1 MFGGHHIIFRRI
13 KGGISSKL
21 RTQKWGSLK
30 TLEGFR
36 GETTQICSENED
48 MVGGGGGGGIAK
60 VMKFYLGGTRSN
72 LQREDRPNFTLFSPK
87 SFASPQA
94 INNDRSLSSDLLQI
108 VW

>member
-1 MFGGHHIIFRRI
+1 MGGGGEVLFGGDHIIFRRI

-48 MVGGGGGGGIAK
+48 MVGGCAGEGS
-60 VMKFYLGGTRSN
+60 R
-72 LQREDRPNFTLFSPK
+72 K
-87 SFASPQA
+87 S
-94 INNDRSLSSDLLQI
+94 
-108 VW
+108 

>member
-1 MFGGHHIIFRRI
+1 MFGGDHIIFRRI

-48 MVGGGGGGGIAK
+48 MVGGGGGVRDRESHEMLLGGIK
-60 VMKFYLGGTRSN
+60 K
-72 LQREDRPNFTLFSPK
+72 
-87 SFASPQA
+87 
-94 INNDRSLSSDLLQI
+94 
-108 VW
+108 